1 MGAPTLYDKV
11 MTLSPLTLS
20 FRAALARLQWGLGH
34 IEYLCRPGYPY
45 DGNEYVTAQPS
56 RTILIT
62 GGAGFIG
69 SALIARLVERNQIV
83 VFDTLHR
90 NALAKSG
97 LADHPHVRVVQG
109 DILDLPTLESAMREC
124 SAVLHLAAVAGVD
137 TVIRQ
142 PVRTMTTNL
151 VGTLNVLSAAQRH
164 GGIERLVAFS
174 TSEVFG
180 THAYKVDE
188 LHATSQGGVGEA
200 RWTYAVSKLAGEHMA
215 HAYFDEFSLPI
226 VMVRPFNIYGPGQI
240 GEGAI
245 HHFTVRALRGEDLIV
260 HGDGSQI
267 RAWCYIDDLVDGSLM
282 CLEAPEAVGNTFN
295 IGNPRSTVTIYDLA
309 ERIIR
314 LANSSSRI
322 SFKPITYA
330 DIELRIPDVS
340 KMESMLGYR
349 AQVNLDD
356 GLSRTLAWYRRQ
368 HLDAATDR

>member
-1 MGAPTLYDKV
+1 
-11 MTLSPLTLS
+11 
-20 FRAALARLQWGLGH
+20 
-34 IEYLCRPGYPY
+34 
-45 DGNEYVTAQPS
+45 
-56 RTILIT
+56 LIT

-69 SALIARLVERNQIV
+69 SALIARLIERYQIV
-83 VFDTLHR
+83 VFDTLQR

-97 LADHPHVRVVQG
+97 LADHPHLQIVQG
-109 DILDLPTLESAMREC
+109 DVLDLPALEGAMSGC

-151 VGTLNVLSAAQRH
+151 VGTLNVLSAAHRH

-215 HAYFDEFSLPI
+215 HAYFDEYNLPI
-226 VMVRPFNIYGPGQI
+226 VIVRPFNIYGPGQI

-245 HHFTVRALRGEDLIV
+245 HHFVVRALRGDDLVV

-267 RAWCYIDDLVDGSLM
+267 RAWCYIDDLVDGTLM
-282 CLEAPEAVGNTFN
+282 CLEAPSALGNTFN

-314 LANSSSRI
+314 LANSPSRI

-330 DIELRIPDVS
+330 DIELRIPDIS
-340 KMESMLGYR
+340 KMQTMLGYQAR
-349 AQVNLDD
+349 VNLDD
-356 GLSRTLAWYRRQ
+356 GLSRTLAWYRQR
-368 HLDAATDR
+368 HLDSVPDL